1 MNKRNFKTDFKSSLM
16 KNFNKYIFLS
26 IMLVLLAA
34 IVSCATPPTEDM
46 NRAHDA
52 VARAENNAD
61 AVSYAGNLVTRAR
74 QALDNM
80 QVEADARRY
89 EEARNLASEAI
100 SLAERAIEEG
110 SIAAIRARE
119 ETASLLNSLGTSI
132 TETSNSLDAARA
144 NNLDLDYAYLGS
156 QLENARRL
164 HNEARQDLQANQ
176 LQSAV
181 NRANTIRS
189 TLSAINTALTNAVQ
203 ALSRK

>member
-1 MNKRNFKTDFKSSLM
+1 MNKRNFKTDFKTSFM
-16 KNFNKYIFLS
+16 KNFNKYLFLS
-26 IMLVLLAA
+26 IILVLLTA
-34 IVSCATPPTEDM
+34 IVSCATPPTEEMD
-46 NRAHDA
+46 RAHDA

-80 QVEADARRY
+80 QAEADARRY
-89 EEARNLASEAI
+89 EEARNLATEAI
-100 SLAERAIEEG
+100 SLADRAIEEG

-156 QLENARRL
+156 ELDNARRL

-181 NRANTIRS
+181 NKANTIRS

-203 ALSRK
+203 ALTRK